1 VNWLPVVNS
10 GFGDPDNM
18 NITALAAYNG
28 KIYAGVSNAGTG
40 AHIWSS
46 FNGDSNSWTQATTP
60 ALAESQITG
69 FASYGGSLY
78 AAVESAAGPAQ
89 IWRSSGGAW
98 TAVVDDGFG
107 DSDTILTGGLAVFG
121 ADLYAGAG
129 NAAAGAQLWR
139 SSNGVNWTQ
148 FITPA
153 FGDANNEKI
162 ELVFVFQNQLYAS
175 VKNTVTGLEV
185 WRLVGS
191 NWEQAN
197 LDGFEDID
205 NTASNWSNATE
216 NFLGRLYVGTSNL
229 VDGGELWRMQ
239 DPYGVVL
246 SPDDSL
252 LGPVGQTVTY
262 SMWILNSGSMADK
275 FDLTASGQ
283 TWITSLSTSLVSL
296 APSASTIF
304 SATVAIPPGAAD
316 QATDTVT
323 ITATSQ
329 GDGSKTDSAVLT
341 TVSTGQAARIF
352 LPALMMNTP

>member
-1 VNWLPVVNS
+1 
-10 GFGDPDNM
+10 M
-18 NITALAAYNG
+18 NITALAVYNG
-28 KIYAGVSNAGTG
+28 KIYAGVSNAVTG

-107 DSDTILTGGLAVFG
+107 DSDTILTGGLAEFG
-121 ADLYAGAG
+121 GYLYAGAG

-148 FITPA
+148 TITPA
-153 FGDANNEKI
+153 FGDSNNQKVEA
-162 ELVFVFQNQLYAS
+162 VFVFQNQLYTS
-175 VKNTVTGLEV
+175 VQNTATGLEV

-191 NWEQAN
+191 TWEQAN

-216 NFLGRLYVGTSNL
+216 SFLGKLYVGTLNIL
-229 VDGGELWRMQ
+229 DGGELWRMQ
-239 DPYGVVL
+239 EPYGVAL

-252 LGPVGQTVTY
+252 SAPAGWQVKYVVT
-262 SMWILNSGSMADK
+262 ITNAGTLADS
-275 FDLTASGQ
+275 FDLTATGQ

-296 APSASTIF
+296 APSASAVF
-304 SATVAIPPGAAD
+304 SVTVAIPLGVAAL
-316 QATDTVT
+316 ATDTVT